1 VRDSV
6 VAIDEVVVRSEAPD
20 AVVQARSATLTTS
33 IGRGELK
40 KAACCNLS
48 ESFETNPAIDA
59 APKGNILEQYMALTG
74 HERSAFFA
82 ANRSAIMAALRN

>member
-1 VRDSV
+1 MRISALGFWLLVTGVAHAQVRDSV
-6 VAIDEVVVRSEAPD
+6 VAIDEVVVRTEAPD

-48 ESFETNPAIDA
+48 ESFETNPSIDA
-59 APKGNILEQYMALTG
+59 AFTDAVTG
-74 HERSAFFA
+74 TRQ
-82 ANRSAIMAALRN
+82 I